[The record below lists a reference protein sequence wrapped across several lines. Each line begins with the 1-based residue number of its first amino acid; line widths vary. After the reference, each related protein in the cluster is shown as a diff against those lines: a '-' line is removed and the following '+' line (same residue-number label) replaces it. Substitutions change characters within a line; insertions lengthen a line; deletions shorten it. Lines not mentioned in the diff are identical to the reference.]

1 MKYSIIIPTLN
12 EEKLLPKLL
21 EQLINSRI
29 REMYDYEIIISDGG
43 SSDATVEIALKYADK
58 VIVHNSNQKQNI
70 AEGRNKG
77 AENAN
82 GDILIFL
89 NGDIMIKNIEI
100 FFKEIETEFL
110 NSNYLAMTSIVCVN
124 PDESKLT
131 DKLFLG
137 FYNLYF
143 HSLNIIGV
151 GMGRG
156 EIHIIKKEVFQSLN
170 GYNINLAAGED
181 FDLYKRIRRKGK
193 ILFDRKIIIYESP
206 RRYRR
211 YGHLKI
217 FFTWLFN
224 SIYVIFTN
232 KSLSQDW
239 EQVR

>member
-1 MKYSIIIPTLN
+1 LRYSIIIPTLN

-21 EQLINSRI
+21 EQLTNYRI
-29 REMYDYEIIISDGG
+29 KEIYDYEIIISDGG
-43 SSDATVEIALKYADK
+43 STDSTVEIALRYADK
-58 VIVHNSNQKQNI
+58 VIVHNLIQKQNI

-77 AENAN
+77 AEDAN
-82 GDILIFL
+82 GEILIFL
-89 NGDIMIKNIEI
+89 NGDIMIKNLEVFFNEIEI
-100 FFKEIETEFL
+100 EFF

-124 PDESKLT
+124 PDESKLS

-143 HSLNIIGV
+143 HALNIIGV
-151 GMGRG
+151 GVGRG
-156 EIHIIKKEVFQSLN
+156 EIHIIKKEVFKSVD

-181 FDLYKRIRRKGK
+181 FDLYKKIRRKGK
-193 ILFDRKIIIYESP
+193 ILFNRKIIIYESP
-206 RRYRR
+206 RRYRK

-224 SIYVIFTN
+224 SIYVIFRN
-232 KSLSQDW
+232 KSLSQNW